1 MLDSPVKEP
10 AAEEQQPAAEDE
22 PAPEE
27 QAPTGAASAQEAASA
42 YVEAMYAGDG
52 EAMVNVMLPA
62 IIDAQLE
69 HEGMNR
75 DELIEARDEELARG
89 AMSLDE
95 EYPGWT
101 YTYTL
106 EEPELC
112 DEERIARA
120 EKILASS
127 LDADID
133 LGSTVYRVNCWID
146 IIIDEEGNTAPD
158 GLESYLYTI
167 EYEGAWYFCYCDG
180 AVARFATMG
189 GRIRDTTRE
198 GVRRDAR

>member
-1 MLDSPVKEP
+1 
-10 AAEEQQPAAEDE
+10 
-22 PAPEE
+22 
-27 QAPTGAASAQEAASA
+27 
-42 YVEAMYAGDG
+42 
-52 EAMVNVMLPA
+52 
-62 IIDAQLE
+62 
-69 HEGMNR
+69 MNR

-101 YTYTL
+101 YTHTL

-120 EKILASS
+120 EKVLASS

-180 AVARFATMG
+180 VVMYT
-189 GRIRDTTRE
+189 D
-198 GVRRDAR
+198 